1 MFSLGLPLAAC
12 LRDEQSL
19 PACHPPAQLPGC
31 FQVTAQSWGWVAS
44 ARAPCGGRGVGLGGG
59 PGKQKGRQEREGLS
73 SGTGGVR
80 TSGSYAC
87 VHDPPPPHT
96 HRCTPGQASLPSVT
110 TSPDRGSTQSWP
122 LPTPPCA
129 LLPPSAQGSPPD
141 STQMRAQEGS
151 AHAKAWPC
159 ARVWAVS
166 GSRGSKDTR
175 GAWGTSCS
183 PGCRGE
189 RGRWKGAE
197 SHGEGTR
204 PHHAVINSSSV
215 AVGRREVHDPTT
227 GTWVGRDISG

>member
-1 MFSLGLPLAAC
+1 MT
-12 LRDEQSL
+12 R
-19 PACHPPAQLPGC
+19 
-31 FQVTAQSWGWVAS
+31 
-44 ARAPCGGRGVGLGGG
+44 
-59 PGKQKGRQEREGLS
+59 
-73 SGTGGVR
+73 
-80 TSGSYAC
+80 
-87 VHDPPPPHT
+87 PPHT

-122 LPTPPCA
+122 LPTPPCV

-227 GTWVGRDISG
+227 GTWVGRDISGWGRVPGTGSEAGSGGVHGGGVVGTSHRRQSQRGVLSEGGATWGDRGEARAGQNEQRAPPRSRRS